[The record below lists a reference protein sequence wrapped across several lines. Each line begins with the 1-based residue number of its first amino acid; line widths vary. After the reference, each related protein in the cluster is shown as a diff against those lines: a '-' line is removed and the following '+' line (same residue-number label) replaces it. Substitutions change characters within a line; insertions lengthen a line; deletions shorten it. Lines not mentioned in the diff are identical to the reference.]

1 MLFFESLS
9 PLANFIQMI
18 AVYLAEIW
26 DFLIFIGTAS
36 SAIVVLAGAIL
47 WHTDVNQTKGKALVL
62 SGIILAVVIEYFVM
76 FPPEFVLS

>member
-1 MLFFESLS
+1 MLFFEILS
-9 PLANFIQMI
+9 PLTNFIRMI

-47 WHTDVNQTKGKALVL
+47 WHTDVNQTRGKTLVL

-76 FPPEFVLS
+76 FPPEFVMS

>member
-1 MLFFESLS
+1 MLFFEILS
-9 PLANFIQMI
+9 PLTNFIQMI

-47 WHTDVNQTKGKALVL
+47 WHTDVNQTRGKTLVL

-76 FPPEFVLS
+76 FPPEFVMS

>member
-1 MLFFESLS
+1 MLFFEILS
-9 PLANFIQMI
+9 PLTNFIQMI

-47 WHTDVNQTKGKALVL
+47 WHTDVNQTRGKTLVL

>member
-1 MLFFESLS
+1 MFFEILS
-9 PLANFIQMI
+9 PLTNFIQMI

-47 WHTDVNQTKGKALVL
+47 WHTDVNQTRGKTLVL